1 MDCYIMSIHKI
12 VGDEQITPAELA
24 FMTNYTVTRAWIDT
38 AAATTFDVPVIY
50 PSWFPNVSEVQT
62 LYPQLQRVKT
72 DTFCEYIALIRQRV
86 KEGPVVTAVDRYHL
100 SYITPRRH
108 MGAHYIVIH
117 DVLDAELKYFDPF
130 DQQEH
135 VMTVSDLKLWT
146 APFQPAVQYM
156 GYVVLF
162 VDSSVGCSYS
172 SSAEELSFSSILA
185 RRIELIR
192 STIQTIRGFRHHSVS
207 STRALRFF
215 LKLALGG
222 MSYSDFNAR
231 NGRLE
236 NREFFMHHNMP
247 VSAVI
252 ENGVISYYRLLFKV
266 FSLMYVKK
274 FEITRSHW
282 LIFLSLYIGGLR
294 LELFRYQFLQTM
306 CKRYLCEHKISD
318 IAREA
323 VA

>member
-1 MDCYIMSIHKI
+1 M
-12 VGDEQITPAELA
+12 
-24 FMTNYTVTRAWIDT
+24 
-38 AAATTFDVPVIY
+38 
-50 PSWFPNVSEVQT
+50 
-62 LYPQLQRVKT
+62 
-72 DTFCEYIALIRQRV
+72 

-222 MSYSDFNAR
+222 MSYSDRKHFFVSWVNA
-231 NGRLE
+231 
-236 NREFFMHHNMP
+236 FVSSCFM
-247 VSAVI
+247 V
-252 ENGVISYYRLLFKV
+252 
-266 FSLMYVKK
+266 
-274 FEITRSHW
+274 
-282 LIFLSLYIGGLR
+282 
-294 LELFRYQFLQTM
+294 Q
-306 CKRYLCEHKISD
+306 
-318 IAREA
+318 
-323 VA
+323 

>member
-252 ENGVISYYRLLFKV
+252 ENGVISY
-266 FSLMYVKK
+266 
-274 FEITRSHW
+274 
-282 LIFLSLYIGGLR
+282 
-294 LELFRYQFLQTM
+294 
-306 CKRYLCEHKISD
+306 
-318 IAREA
+318 
-323 VA
+323 